1 MNRVL
6 KRPMFRIGGSAGTG
20 ITSGLDRPGY
30 RRGVG
35 PNMLDVAGPLVSRPT
50 LNTST
55 VVNRPVPEVG
65 FLSKQRGVGL
75 GPGTLPGFLTQ
86 FGLNLASA
94 APRGNIF
101 ATAASAAQEP
111 FQTFQQAKFAE
122 AQSER
127 EFEREKELV
136 DLERANKLE
145 NIEKKARVMADTP
158 GNPFFGDYSGALNE
172 VLKKAAQDASP
183 FRKKV
188 DPEVTAIETAK
199 NELSRKEL
207 YGVQDMPGEK
217 RQQKIDETV
226 NAFLSQPGADPS
238 ERSLYERQAVV
249 INDRELIEKDN
260 ENIKLG
266 INPIIAEGRKDYVDG
281 ETYYSGETDEFFIFD
296 SSNPEN
302 PFTKVDVKR

>member
-20 ITSGLDRPGY
+20 ITSGLDRQNYQFG
-30 RRGVG
+30 GG
-35 PNMLDVAGPLVSRPT
+35 AGMARDNIRLSDLPFMKT
-50 LNTST
+50 QNTP

-94 APRGNIF
+94 TPRGNIF

-122 AQSER
+122 AQSEK

-158 GNPFFGDYSGALNE
+158 GNPFFGDLEGA
-172 VLKKAAQDASP
+172 
-183 FRKKV
+183 
-188 DPEVTAIETAK
+188 I

-207 YGVQDMPGEK
+207 YGVQDMPGEQ
-217 RQQKIDETV
+217 REQKIEETV
-226 NAFLSQPGADPS
+226 NAFLGQAGADPS
-238 ERSLYERQAVV
+238 ERGLYTRQATV
-249 INDRELIEKDN
+249 IIDRELIEKDN

>member
-20 ITSGLDRPGY
+20 ITSGLDRQNYQFGGGADA
-30 RRGVG
+30 RRFIQ
-35 PNMLDVAGPLVSRPT
+35 RPT
-50 LNTST
+50 TP
-55 VVNRPVPEVG
+55 VVNRPVPAAG

-94 APRGNIF
+94 TPRGNIF

-122 AQSER
+122 AQSEK

-158 GNPFFGDYSGALNE
+158 GNPFFGDLEGA
-172 VLKKAAQDASP
+172 
-183 FRKKV
+183 
-188 DPEVTAIETAK
+188 I

-207 YGVQDMPGEK
+207 YGVQDMPGEQ
-217 RQQKIDETV
+217 REQKIEETV
-226 NAFLSQPGADPS
+226 NAFLGQAGADPS
-238 ERSLYERQAVV
+238 ERGLYTRQATV
-249 INDRELIEKDN
+249 IIDRELIEKDN

>member
-55 VVNRPVPEVG
+55 VINRPVPEVG

-94 APRGNIF
+94 TPRGNIF

-158 GNPFFGDYSGALNE
+158 GNPFFGDLEGA
-172 VLKKAAQDASP
+172 
-183 FRKKV
+183 
-188 DPEVTAIETAK
+188 I

-226 NAFLSQPGADPS
+226 DAFLSQPGADPS

>member
-158 GNPFFGDYSGALNE
+158 GNPFFGDLEGA
-172 VLKKAAQDASP
+172 
-183 FRKKV
+183 
-188 DPEVTAIETAK
+188 I

>member
-1 MNRVL
+1 
-6 KRPMFRIGGSAGTG
+6 MFRIGGSAGTG

-55 VVNRPVPEVG
+55 VINRPVPEVG
-65 FLSKQRGVGL
+65 FLSKQKGVGL

-94 APRGNIF
+94 TPRGNIF

-158 GNPFFGDYSGALNE
+158 GNPFFGDLEGA
-172 VLKKAAQDASP
+172 
-183 FRKKV
+183 
-188 DPEVTAIETAK
+188 I

-226 NAFLSQPGADPS
+226 DAFLSQPGADPS

>member
-20 ITSGLDRPGY
+20 ITSGLDRQNYQFGGGADA
-30 RRGVG
+30 RRFIQ
-35 PNMLDVAGPLVSRPT
+35 RPT
-50 LNTST
+50 TP
-55 VVNRPVPEVG
+55 VVNRPVPAAG

-94 APRGNIF
+94 TPRGNIF

-111 FQTFQQAKFAE
+111 FQTFQQAKFTE

-127 EFEREKELV
+127 EFERQQELV
-136 DLERANKLE
+136 DIERANKLE

-158 GNPFFGDYSGALNE
+158 GNPFFGDLEGA
-172 VLKKAAQDASP
+172 
-183 FRKKV
+183 
-188 DPEVTAIETAK
+188 I

-207 YGVQDMPGEK
+207 YGVQDMPGEQ
-217 RQQKIDETV
+217 RQQKIEDTL
-226 NAFLSQPGADPS
+226 NKFLLEAGADPR
-238 ERSLYERQAVV
+238 ERALYERQSTV
-249 INDRELIEKDN
+249 IVDRELIEKDN

-266 INPIIAEGRKDYVDG
+266 INPIISEGRKDYVDG

>member
-65 FLSKQRGVGL
+65 FLSKQKGVGL

-94 APRGNIF
+94 TPRGNIF

-158 GNPFFGDYSGALNE
+158 GNPFFGDLEGA
-172 VLKKAAQDASP
+172 
-183 FRKKV
+183 
-188 DPEVTAIETAK
+188 I

>member
-20 ITSGLDRPGY
+20 ITSGLDRQNY
-30 RRGVG
+30 RVG
-35 PNMLDVAGPLVSRPT
+35 GGADARRFIQRPT
-50 LNTST
+50 TP

-94 APRGNIF
+94 TPRGNIF

-158 GNPFFGDYSGALNE
+158 GNPFFGDLEGA
-172 VLKKAAQDASP
+172 
-183 FRKKV
+183 
-188 DPEVTAIETAK
+188 I

-207 YGVQDMPGEK
+207 YGVQDMPGEQ
-217 RQQKIDETV
+217 REQKIEETV
-226 NAFLSQPGADPS
+226 NAFLGQAGADPS
-238 ERSLYERQAVV
+238 ERGLYTRQATV
-249 INDRELIEKDN
+249 IIDRELIEKDN

>member
-65 FLSKQRGVGL
+65 FLSKQKGVGL

-94 APRGNIF
+94 TPRGNIF

-158 GNPFFGDYSGALNE
+158 GNPFFGDLEGA
-172 VLKKAAQDASP
+172 
-183 FRKKV
+183 
-188 DPEVTAIETAK
+188 I

-226 NAFLSQPGADPS
+226 DAFLSQPGADPS

>member
-20 ITSGLDRPGY
+20 ITSGLDRQNYKEGGGADA
-30 RRGVG
+30 RRFIQ
-35 PNMLDVAGPLVSRPT
+35 RPT
-50 LNTST
+50 TP
-55 VVNRPVPEVG
+55 VVNRPVPAAG

-158 GNPFFGDYSGALNE
+158 GNPFFGDLEGA
-172 VLKKAAQDASP
+172 
-183 FRKKV
+183 
-188 DPEVTAIETAK
+188 I

-207 YGVQDMPGEK
+207 YGVQDMPGEQ
-217 RQQKIDETV
+217 RQQKIEDTL
-226 NAFLSQPGADPS
+226 NKFLLEAGADPR
-238 ERSLYERQAVV
+238 ERALYERQSTV
-249 INDRELIEKDN
+249 IVDRELIEKDN

>member
-20 ITSGLDRPGY
+20 ITSGLDRQNYQFG
-30 RRGVG
+30 GG
-35 PNMLDVAGPLVSRPT
+35 AGMARDNIRLSDLPFMKTQNNP
-50 LNTST
+50 

-65 FLSKQRGVGL
+65 FLSKQKGVGL

-94 APRGNIF
+94 TPRGNIF

-122 AQSER
+122 AQSEK

-158 GNPFFGDYSGALNE
+158 GNPFFGDLEGA
-172 VLKKAAQDASP
+172 
-183 FRKKV
+183 
-188 DPEVTAIETAK
+188 I

-207 YGVQDMPGEK
+207 YGVQDMPGEQ
-217 RQQKIDETV
+217 REQKIEETV
-226 NAFLSQPGADPS
+226 NAFLGQAGADPS
-238 ERSLYERQAVV
+238 ERGLYTRQATV
-249 INDRELIEKDN
+249 IIDRELIEKDN

>member
-65 FLSKQRGVGL
+65 FLSKQKGVGL

-94 APRGNIF
+94 TPRGNIF

-111 FQTFQQAKFAE
+111 FQTFQQAKFTE

-127 EFEREKELV
+127 EFERQKELV
-136 DLERANKLE
+136 DIERANKLE

-158 GNPFFGDYSGALNE
+158 GNPFFGDLEGA
-172 VLKKAAQDASP
+172 
-183 FRKKV
+183 
-188 DPEVTAIETAK
+188 I

-207 YGVQDMPGEK
+207 YGVQDMPGEQ
-217 RQQKIDETV
+217 RQQKIEDTL
-226 NAFLSQPGADPS
+226 NKFLLEAGADPR
-238 ERSLYERQAVV
+238 ERALYERQSTV
-249 INDRELIEKDN
+249 IVDRELIEKDN

>member
-50 LNTST
+50 SNTST

-94 APRGNIF
+94 TPRGNIF

-122 AQSER
+122 AQSEK

-158 GNPFFGDYSGALNE
+158 GNPFFGDLEGA
-172 VLKKAAQDASP
+172 
-183 FRKKV
+183 
-188 DPEVTAIETAK
+188 I

-207 YGVQDMPGEK
+207 YGVQDMPGEQ
-217 RQQKIDETV
+217 REQKIEETV
-226 NAFLSQPGADPS
+226 NAFLGQAGADPS
-238 ERSLYERQAVV
+238 ERGLYTRQATV
-249 INDRELIEKDN
+249 IIDRELIEKDN

-266 INPIIAEGRKDYVDG
+266 INPIIAPGRKDYVDG

>member
-94 APRGNIF
+94 TPRGNIF

-158 GNPFFGDYSGALNE
+158 GNPFFGDLEGA
-172 VLKKAAQDASP
+172 
-183 FRKKV
+183 
-188 DPEVTAIETAK
+188 I

>member
-20 ITSGLDRPGY
+20 ITSGLDRQNYQAGGGADA
-30 RRGVG
+30 RRFIQ
-35 PNMLDVAGPLVSRPT
+35 RPPT
-50 LNTST
+50 P

-94 APRGNIF
+94 TPRGNIF

-111 FQTFQQAKFAE
+111 FQTFQQAKFTE

-127 EFEREKELV
+127 EFERQKELV
-136 DLERANKLE
+136 DIERANKLE

-158 GNPFFGDYSGALNE
+158 GNPFFGDLEGA
-172 VLKKAAQDASP
+172 
-183 FRKKV
+183 
-188 DPEVTAIETAK
+188 I

-207 YGVQDMPGEK
+207 YGVQDMPGEQ
-217 RQQKIDETV
+217 RQQKIEDTL
-226 NAFLSQPGADPS
+226 NKFLLEAGADPR
-238 ERSLYERQAVV
+238 ERALYERQSTV
-249 INDRELIEKDN
+249 IVDRELIEKDN

-266 INPIIAEGRKDYVDG
+266 INPIISEGRKDYVDG

>member
-20 ITSGLDRPGY
+20 ITSGLDRQNY
-30 RRGVG
+30 RVG
-35 PNMLDVAGPLVSRPT
+35 GGADARRFIQRPM
-50 LNTST
+50 TST
-55 VVNRPVPEVG
+55 APTTMTTPRTKP
-65 FLSKQRGVGL
+65 VGL

-94 APRGNIF
+94 TPRGNIF
-101 ATAASAAQEP
+101 TTAASAAQEP

-158 GNPFFGDYSGALNE
+158 GNPFFGDLEGA
-172 VLKKAAQDASP
+172 
-183 FRKKV
+183 
-188 DPEVTAIETAK
+188 I

-207 YGVQDMPGEK
+207 YGVQDMPGEQ
-217 RQQKIDETV
+217 REQKIEETV
-226 NAFLSQPGADPS
+226 NAFLGQAGADPS
-238 ERSLYERQAVV
+238 ERGLYTRQATV
-249 INDRELIEKDN
+249 IIDRELIEKDN

>member
-20 ITSGLDRPGY
+20 ITSGLDRQNYQFG
-30 RRGVG
+30 GG
-35 PNMLDVAGPLVSRPT
+35 AGMARDNIRLSDLPFMKTQNNP
-50 LNTST
+50 

-94 APRGNIF
+94 TPRGNIF

-158 GNPFFGDYSGALNE
+158 GNPFFGDLEGA
-172 VLKKAAQDASP
+172 
-183 FRKKV
+183 
-188 DPEVTAIETAK
+188 I

-207 YGVQDMPGEK
+207 YGVQDMPGEQ
-217 RQQKIDETV
+217 REQKIEETV
-226 NAFLSQPGADPS
+226 NAFLGQAGADPS
-238 ERSLYERQAVV
+238 ERGLYTRQATV
-249 INDRELIEKDN
+249 IIDRELIEKDN

>member
-111 FQTFQQAKFAE
+111 FQTFQQAKFTE

-127 EFEREKELV
+127 EFERQKELV
-136 DLERANKLE
+136 DIERANKLE

-158 GNPFFGDYSGALNE
+158 GNPFFGDLEGA
-172 VLKKAAQDASP
+172 
-183 FRKKV
+183 
-188 DPEVTAIETAK
+188 I

-207 YGVQDMPGEK
+207 YGVQDMPGEQ
-217 RQQKIDETV
+217 RQQKIEDTL
-226 NAFLSQPGADPS
+226 NKFLLEAGADPR
-238 ERSLYERQAVV
+238 ERALYERQSTV
-249 INDRELIEKDN
+249 IVDRELIEKDN

>member
-55 VVNRPVPEVG
+55 VINRPVPEVG
-65 FLSKQRGVGL
+65 FLSKQKGVGL

-94 APRGNIF
+94 TPRGNIF

-158 GNPFFGDYSGALNE
+158 GNPFFGDLEGA
-172 VLKKAAQDASP
+172 
-183 FRKKV
+183 
-188 DPEVTAIETAK
+188 I

-226 NAFLSQPGADPS
+226 DAFLSQPGADPS

>member
-20 ITSGLDRPGY
+20 ITSGLDRQNYQFG
-30 RRGVG
+30 GG
-35 PNMLDVAGPLVSRPT
+35 AGMARDNIRLSDLTFMKTQNNP
-50 LNTST
+50 

-94 APRGNIF
+94 TPRGNIF

-122 AQSER
+122 AQSEK

-158 GNPFFGDYSGALNE
+158 GNPFFGDLEGA
-172 VLKKAAQDASP
+172 
-183 FRKKV
+183 
-188 DPEVTAIETAK
+188 I

-207 YGVQDMPGEK
+207 YGVQDMPGEQ
-217 RQQKIDETV
+217 REQKIEETV
-226 NAFLSQPGADPS
+226 NAFLGQAGADPS
-238 ERSLYERQAVV
+238 ERGLYTRQATV
-249 INDRELIEKDN
+249 IIDRELIEKDN